1 MLRSESRVLAY
12 LSFISIALPDGLLGV
27 AWPSM
32 RHTLHQPVAAVGLLP
47 PIAVVSSILAS
58 AATGYL
64 VGRTG
69 IGRLLA
75 VSTALAAIALAAQ
88 AVAPAFWVVLA
99 AAAVLAVG
107 SGAIDAGLNAHAARH
122 FNARRITWMHG
133 CYGLGAAAGPLV
145 VAGTADLGLSWRWAF
160 GAVAVVL
167 ALLAVG
173 FAGAARSW
181 TAPPAPARSWTA
193 QPAPAPSWT
202 AAPAPAPSWTAA
214 PAPAPSTVAGRAS
227 WSGAPVFAL
236 QNGLESCA
244 TLWAYTYL
252 TGARGVA
259 PAVGAA
265 AVSGYWIALVVGRL
279 VLGPVADRV
288 GARRVLVAG
297 LAGMAGGAALA
308 MLPGAA
314 AIAGVVLLG
323 FAAAPMFPLL
333 TLTTADRV
341 GAARADRSIGLQ
353 VAAAAAGSALLPA
366 AAGWLIAHSGPAA
379 LAPCLLTLTAATAIA
394 YAAVEVAR

>member
-32 RHTLHQPVAAVGLLP
+32 RLTLDQPIAAVGLLP
-47 PIAVVSSILAS
+47 PVAVVSSILAS

-64 VGRTG
+64 VSRTG

-75 VSTALAAIALAAQ
+75 VSTALAAVALAGQ

-133 CYGLGAAAGPLV
+133 CYGLGAAAGPLM
-145 VAGTADLGLSWRWAF
+145 VAGTAGLGLSWRWAF
-160 GAVAVVL
+160 GAAAAVL
-167 ALLAVG
+167 ASLAVA
-173 FAGAARSW
+173 FTVTARSW
-181 TAPPAPARSWTA
+181 APAARPTTA
-193 QPAPAPSWT
+193 
-202 AAPAPAPSWTAA
+202 
-214 PAPAPSTVAGRAS
+214 STVSGRAS
-227 WSGAPVFAL
+227 WSGVPVFAL

-244 TLWAYTYL
+244 TLWAYLYL

-265 AVSGYWIALVVGRL
+265 AVSGYWIALLVGRL

-341 GAARADRSIGLQ
+341 GPARADRTIGLQ

-366 AAGWLIAHSGPAA
+366 AAGWLIARSGAA
-379 LAPCLLTLTAATAIA
+379 VLGPCLLTLAVATAIA
-394 YAAVEVAR
+394 YAVGNSMARAAGPP

>member
-1 MLRSESRVLAY
+1 MLRSESRVFAY

-47 PIAVVSSILAS
+47 PIAVVSSMLAS

-75 VSTALAAIALAAQ
+75 VSTALAAIALATQ

-145 VAGTADLGLSWRWAF
+145 VAGAAGLGLSWRWAF

-181 TAPPAPARSWTA
+181 AAPPAPAR
-193 QPAPAPSWT
+193 
-202 AAPAPAPSWTAA
+202 
-214 PAPAPSTVAGRAS
+214 STVAGRAS

-236 QNGLESCA
+236 QNGVESCA

-279 VLGPVADRV
+279 VLGPLADRV

-297 LAGMAGGAALA
+297 LAGMIGGAALA

-323 FAAAPMFPLL
+323 FGAAPMFPLL

-353 VAAAAAGSALLPA
+353 VAAAAAGSALAPA
-366 AAGWLIAHSGPAA
+366 AAAWLIAQAGTAT
-379 LAPCLLTLTAATAIA
+379 LAPFLLALTAATAIA
-394 YAAVEVAR
+394 YAATSRGRVEEAR